1 MLNKATREREEQ
13 ANERWH
19 AAEGRVVLDKPIHTV
34 EEHIRGGTQ
43 LSGNYYGL
51 TLNEAAL
58 LGKTEN
64 TKHSSITPS
73 FRKKNSPHDGNQ
85 ASER

>member
-13 ANERWH
+13 ANENWH
-19 AAEGRVVLDKPIHTV
+19 AAEGRVVLSKPIHTV

-58 LGKTEN
+58 LGKI
-64 TKHSSITPS
+64 KHKTQQQ
-73 FRKKNSPHDGNQ
+73 NSLL
-85 ASER
+85 